1 MQLEAH
7 QTRSTAEITELIDD
21 LTTEYLRG
29 GPKRDYF
36 LDGCGFVHNGN
47 WDPDE
52 AYHLIVWALAQGD
65 DEDTLER
72 ALVWGHIE
80 TSGGLRD
87 LLRLVGSRAA
97 AAALS
102 WVLERQLPTEIGFG
116 PAEEDRA
123 LDRSDVL
130 REARGLLPDK
140 AL

>member
-87 LLRLVGSRAA
+87 LLSRRLPRRSRGPELGTGAA
-97 AAALS
+97 VADGDRVRARRGRPCT
-102 WVLERQLPTEIGFG
+102 RQE
-116 PAEEDRA
+116 
-123 LDRSDVL
+123 
-130 REARGLLPDK
+130 
-140 AL
+140 